1 MGPTSRGGEARQLL
15 AVLAARGIAVS
26 EDIRARIDGC
36 ADPDQLNTWLTKA
49 ATASALSEVFD

>member
-1 MGPTSRGGEARQLL
+1 ML
-15 AVLAARGIAVS
+15 AVLAARGIALS

-49 ATASALSEVFD
+49 ATPSALSEVFD